1 MFPVLHAD
9 AGGDFSKAMRI
20 LITEEALRL
29 GNGHWPSYV
38 QDLAEGFRAAGD
50 HVDILAH
57 KQAQPKVFEAVPG
70 AIPWFSRDCR
80 ADPRSQ
86 GLIGG
91 IRHNFSFARD
101 LRAWL
106 EQNGPYDW
114 VLSLSSR
121 PKHLMGFALLSKR
134 NARRE
139 IAQTR
144 FVVMFVL
151 GFGRF
156 AGAGKPAVFPKR
168 PVTYFTKFCFWLV
181 ADAVRRGQV
190 VLAAETKGMQAEVER
205 FSGLPAVLFPH
216 PVEMPAEPQEENAE
230 KLKAGRPAADSG
242 GLIAD
247 SEAASLTGTHDEGLE
262 AGGSEDTEAPNLRPY
277 SLDAPAKPVVVT
289 APGYARYEKGSDLL
303 QGAIK
308 ILLKKMRDDMEV
320 PRLRFVLQWQ
330 EEFVT
335 PEGEMVSPNPE
346 LKASPDVEFLDGIRV
361 GEAYLDVLRG
371 ADLIALP
378 YRCRAYNRRVSRI
391 SVEAALMGK
400 PIVYMRHTWSGE
412 VAELAECGAEI
423 PEETPEAIAE
433 ALLQAARNLPWLA
446 EKARTGRNKVA
457 EFYSVETFRKI
468 LLQLGREVD
477 P

>member
-1 MFPVLHAD
+1 MFPVVHAD

-70 AIPWFSRDCR
+70 AIPWFTRDCR

-91 IRHNFSFARD
+91 IRHNFSFAKD

-106 EQNGPYDW
+106 VQNGPYDW

-121 PKHLMGFALLSKR
+121 PKHLMGFALLSKK

-151 GFGRF
+151 GFGKF
-156 AGAGKPAVFPKR
+156 AGAGQPAVFPKK
-168 PVTYFTKFCFWLV
+168 PVTYFTRFCFWMV

-216 PVEMPAEPQEENAE
+216 PVQIEASGELVHKSSVGEGSGRMSPLGESSCAGAKPELPVCEQGRGAR
-230 KLKAGRPAADSG
+230 LSTLDAGRSHLFAFDN
-242 GLIAD
+242 I
-247 SEAASLTGTHDEGLE
+247 
-262 AGGSEDTEAPNLRPY
+262 
-277 SLDAPAKPVVVT
+277 
-289 APGYARYEKGSDLL
+289 
-303 QGAIK
+303 
-308 ILLKKMRDDMEV
+308 
-320 PRLRFVLQWQ
+320 
-330 EEFVT
+330 
-335 PEGEMVSPNPE
+335 
-346 LKASPDVEFLDGIRV
+346 
-361 GEAYLDVLRG
+361 
-371 ADLIALP
+371 
-378 YRCRAYNRRVSRI
+378 
-391 SVEAALMGK
+391 
-400 PIVYMRHTWSGE
+400 
-412 VAELAECGAEI
+412 
-423 PEETPEAIAE
+423 
-433 ALLQAARNLPWLA
+433 
-446 EKARTGRNKVA
+446 
-457 EFYSVETFRKI
+457 
-468 LLQLGREVD
+468 
-477 P
+477 